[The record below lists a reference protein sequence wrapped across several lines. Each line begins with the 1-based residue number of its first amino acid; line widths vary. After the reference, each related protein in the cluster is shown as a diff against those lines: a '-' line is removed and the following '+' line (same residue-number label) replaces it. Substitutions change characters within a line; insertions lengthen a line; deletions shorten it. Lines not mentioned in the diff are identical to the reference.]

1 MNTENIW
8 IQIFAKLSYD
18 KEEYEKKRTTEE
30 IYNLMRKNNIKNRSI
45 EILEN
50 DKLQIF
56 TQLINYQASKKY
68 ILENIKKIEEYVE
81 KKNDLQLKKYIRNF
95 KDYIEIELKHIDYVN
110 EVKNSIGEVEGF
122 YAKVNENETRVITI
136 KEQVEK
142 TMEKIENSYSV
153 FISILGIFSGIVLVF
168 ASGSSIWGSLFK
180 NTSEY
185 NWRKIILIIGLS
197 GLVTYNIVFM
207 FIYFIAKLLDRNI
220 ATTKASSEWI
230 PIFKRLKIRYPIV
243 YWYNVIILCI
253 IGGDIFVDR
262 IMSLGYIEKILK
274 EFLNERIVPW
284 SLENKTITVALLTFI
299 IINILFIIAY
309 LIARSLDINIG
320 MNIILNYPQYFHW
333 EYGND
338 GNYVV
343 KKGEIEKAKYKS
355 IEEAERI
362 IARCQYLEQIKV
374 NIQNFF
380 IRMFLR
386 YPYMSIFN
394 IIIIGSI
401 VLKSYKYLK

>member
-1 MNTENIW
+1 M
-8 IQIFAKLSYD
+8 
-18 KEEYEKKRTTEE
+18 
-30 IYNLMRKNNIKNRSI
+30 
-45 EILEN
+45 
-50 DKLQIF
+50 
-56 TQLINYQASKKY
+56 
-68 ILENIKKIEEYVE
+68 
-81 KKNDLQLKKYIRNF
+81 
-95 KDYIEIELKHIDYVN
+95 
-110 EVKNSIGEVEGF
+110 KNSIGEVKEF
-122 YAKVNENETRVITI
+122 YDKVNENETRVITI

-142 TMEKIENSYSV
+142 TMENIENSYSV

-180 NTSEY
+180 NISKY
-185 NWRKIILIIGLS
+185 NWRKIILTMGLS

-220 ATTKASSEWI
+220 ATTKSSSEWI

-243 YWYNVIILCI
+243 YWYNVIILCV

-262 IMSLGYIEKILK
+262 IMRFGYIGKILK

-284 SLENKTITVALLTFI
+284 SLENKTITVELLIFV
-299 IINILFIIAY
+299 IINILFIIVY
-309 LIARSLDINIG
+309 LIARLLDINIG
-320 MNIILNYPQYFHW
+320 MNIILNYPQYFYW

-355 IEEAERI
+355 IEEVERI
-362 IARCQYLEQIKV
+362 IARWQYLEQIKV

-394 IIIIGSI
+394 VIIIGNI
-401 VLKSYKYLK
+401 VFKSYKYLQ

>member
-1 MNTENIW
+1 MI
-8 IQIFAKLSYD
+8 
-18 KEEYEKKRTTEE
+18 
-30 IYNLMRKNNIKNRSI
+30 
-45 EILEN
+45 
-50 DKLQIF
+50 
-56 TQLINYQASKKY
+56 
-68 ILENIKKIEEYVE
+68 
-81 KKNDLQLKKYIRNF
+81 
-95 KDYIEIELKHIDYVN
+95 
-110 EVKNSIGEVEGF
+110 
-122 YAKVNENETRVITI
+122 KVNENETRVITI

-180 NTSEY
+180 DISKY

-197 GLVTYNIVFM
+197 SLVTYNIVFM

-220 ATTKASSEWI
+220 ATTKSSSEWI

-262 IMSLGYIEKILK
+262 IMRFGYIGKILK

-284 SLENKTITVALLTFI
+284 SLENKTITVELLIFV
-299 IINILFIIAY
+299 IINILFIIVY
-309 LIARSLDINIG
+309 LIARLLDINIG
-320 MNIILNYPQYFHW
+320 MNIILNYPQYFYW

-362 IARCQYLEQIKV
+362 IARWQYLEQIKV
-374 NIQNFF
+374 NISKLF
-380 IRMFLR
+380 
-386 YPYMSIFN
+386 
-394 IIIIGSI
+394 
-401 VLKSYKYLK
+401 YKNVFEVSVYVYF

>member
-1 MNTENIW
+1 MDTENIW
-8 IQIFAKLSYD
+8 IQVFAKLSD
-18 KEEYEKKRTTEE
+18 KEDEKKRSIEE
-30 IYNLMRKNNIKNRSI
+30 IYNLMKKSNIKNRSI

-56 TQLINYQASKKY
+56 TQLINYQASKQN

-81 KKNDLQLKKYIRNF
+81 RKNDLQFKKYIRNF
-95 KDYIEIELKHIDYVN
+95 KDYIEIEFKHIDYVN
-110 EVKNSIGEVEGF
+110 EVKNSIGEVEEF
-122 YAKVNENETRVITI
+122 YDKVNENETRVITI

-180 NTSEY
+180 DISKY

-197 GLVTYNIVFM
+197 SLVTYNIVFM

-220 ATTKASSEWI
+220 ATTKSSSEWI

-262 IMSLGYIEKILK
+262 IMRFGYIGKILK
-274 EFLNERIVPW
+274 EFLKERIVPW
-284 SLENKTITVALLTFI
+284 SLENKTITVELLIFV
-299 IINILFIIAY
+299 IINILFIIVY
-309 LIARSLDINIG
+309 LIARLLDINIG
-320 MNIILNYPQYFHW
+320 MNIILNYPQYFYW

-362 IARCQYLEQIKV
+362 IARWQYLEQIKV

-401 VLKSYKYLK
+401 VFKSYKYLQ